1 MTKKIKT
8 EQLATSCGYQG
19 YEFGAHYPDS
29 VCCEGY
35 LWDAD
40 SGFEGYLGNGG
51 DIPCPQCNRA
61 EWLAYYR
68 SEILEI
74 GEEQGFEDHHHP
86 RTVKY
91 GGFPE
96 LIRGDIDAMRKAR
109 RWIKRGWYR
118 GRKERQVEEME
129 YSS

>member
-1 MTKKIKT
+1 MSKIKA
-8 EQLATSCGYQG
+8 EKVLDDCGYQG

-29 VCCEGY
+29 ICCEGY

-40 SGFEGYLGNGG
+40 SGFDGYLNNGG
-51 DIPCPQCNRA
+51 DIPCPQCNCA

-68 SEILEI
+68 DNIMEI
-74 GEEQGFEDHHHP
+74 GEEQGYENDTP
-86 RTVKY
+86 KTVMY

-96 LIRGDIDAMRKAR
+96 PVRSDIDAMRKAR

-118 GRKERQVEEME
+118 GRKERQKEEAE
-129 YSS
+129 YA